1 MIAISVVLIVI
12 AIVILSYKFITIKTV
27 HIEGLERQ
35 NKETVEEILFEDNK
49 NKSLLHLAFEMIAG
63 KKKHIP
69 FIEDYDVEISSL
81 NSIDVTVYEKS
92 ITGYVMCMERN
103 WYFDKDGIVVE
114 CTGEILEGIPYIS
127 GLDFDYVVVDE
138 KIPLED
144 KDVFRKLLD
153 LTQLISKY
161 QMHVSQIN
169 LADGDI
175 RLHIGNVRI
184 ELGDGE
190 DLNDKMID
198 LKDMLPS
205 MEDIPGVL
213 NMQEYDESRKGYI
226 FKKDE
231 E

>member
-1 MIAISVVLIVI
+1 MVVLTL
-12 AIVILSYKFITIKTV
+12 ILGYKFITINDV

-35 NKETVEEILFEDNK
+35 NEEVVENALFEANK
-49 NKSLLHLAFEMIAG
+49 DRGLFRLVFEMMTG

-69 FIEDYDVEISSL
+69 FIEDYDIEIKSL
-81 NSIDVTVYEKS
+81 NSVKITVYEKS
-92 ITGYVMCMERN
+92 ITGYLICMERN

-114 CTGEILEGIPYIS
+114 CTSEIFEGVPYIS

-144 KDVFRKLLD
+144 KEVFKKLLD

-161 QMHVSQIN
+161 QMNVSQIN

-184 ELGDGE
+184 ELGNGE
-190 DLNDKMID
+190 RLNDKMID
-198 LKDMLPS
+198 LNDMLPT

-231 E
+231 EQ